1 MKDTYKL
8 IVDKWIQKITKIQSS
23 GHPICPYARTAR
35 YQVFPYEDQLSM
47 QVKALNFDSKNYD
60 LYICFPTDQW
70 MTVEKAEYIEANL
83 NRMSED
89 TIILMDHW
97 KNPGFIDGVNTSNEQ
112 YVLFLIQDIKGL
124 LKARDHLKST
134 SYYDNWTEEYY
145 KKITETGTTIT
156 N

>member
-1 MKDTYKL
+1 MKLLQKKL
-8 IVDKWIQKITKIQSS
+8 SI
-23 GHPICPYARTAR
+23 
-35 YQVFPYEDQLSM
+35 M

-124 LKARDHLKST
+124 LKARDHLKSS

-156 N
+156 Y

>member
-1 MKDTYKL
+1 
-8 IVDKWIQKITKIQSS
+8 
-23 GHPICPYARTAR
+23 
-35 YQVFPYEDQLSM
+35 
-47 QVKALNFDSKNYD
+47 
-60 LYICFPTDQW
+60 

-83 NRMSED
+83 NRMSKD

-156 N
+156 Y